1 MQDQKDKQ
9 SKSGRNN
16 DDDGKT
22 RAATGK
28 EPVAVEAAEM
38 HRNGRN
44 AAGMARVAEMRPERL
59 DN

>member
-16 DDDGKT
+16 DDDSKT
-22 RAATGK
+22 RAATRK
-28 EPVAVEAAEM
+28 EPTAVEAAEM
-38 HRNGRN
+38 HRSGRN
-44 AAGMARVAEMRPERL
+44 AAGVVEMRPERP